1 MSVRGFERADEG
13 YTAHMDGAERGVF
26 ASVTREVLA
35 LVRSVEGAPSAEP
48 EAIVERAQDA
58 AAGLPSFS
66 VEAVPTPDD
75 SALRRLF
82 PAAVRDDDDA
92 SAEFRR
98 FAQPELASAKVA
110 RLERLAELFADD
122 APTLVVDRAEAREV
136 AAALTDVRLVVAD
149 RLGVV
154 TDADAERVA
163 ASVYDAWDGDAEEAP
178 ILATVHVLLTVLQD
192 TLVEE
197 MLADLRGRR

>member
-1 MSVRGFERADEG
+1 MSVRGFERAAQG
-13 YTAHMDGAERGVF
+13 YAAHLGAAEREVF

-35 LVRSVEGAPSAEP
+35 LVRSVEGAPSVEP
-48 EAIVERAQDA
+48 DAIVERAQDA

-66 VEAVPTPDD
+66 VDEVPAPED

-82 PAAVRDDDDA
+82 PAASTDDDA
-92 SAEFRR
+92 AAEFRR
-98 FAQPELASAKVA
+98 FAQPELAGAKIA
-110 RLERLAELFADD
+110 RLERLVELFAGDE
-122 APTLVVDRAEAREV
+122 PTLVVPRAEARDV

-154 TDADAERVA
+154 TDADAERVSS
-163 ASVYDAWDGDAEEAP
+163 SVYDAWDGDAEEAP
-178 ILATVHVLLTVLQD
+178 LLATLHVLLTVLQD

-197 MLADLRGRR
+197 MLVDLRGQR

>member
-1 MSVRGFERADEG
+1 MRGFERAAQG
-13 YTAHMDGAERGVF
+13 YAAHLSAAEREVF

-35 LVRSVEGAPSAEP
+35 LVRSVEGAPSVEP
-48 EAIVERAQDA
+48 DAIVERAQDA

-66 VEAVPTPDD
+66 VDAVPAPED

-82 PAAVRDDDDA
+82 PAASTDDDDA
-92 SAEFRR
+92 AAEFRR
-98 FAQPELASAKVA
+98 FAQPELASAKIA
-110 RLERLAELFADD
+110 RLERLVELFAGDE
-122 APTLVVDRAEAREV
+122 PTLVVPRAEARDV

-154 TDADAERVA
+154 TDADAERVSS
-163 ASVYDAWDGDAEEAP
+163 SVYDAWDGDAEEAP
-178 ILATVHVLLTVLQD
+178 LLATLHVLLTVLQD

-197 MLADLRGRR
+197 MLVDLRGQR

>member
-1 MSVRGFERADEG
+1 MRGFEKVGQG
-13 YTAHMDGAERGVF
+13 YAAHMDRAERDVF
-26 ASVTREVLA
+26 GSVTREVLA

-48 EAIVERAQDA
+48 DAIVERAQDA

-92 SAEFRR
+92 AAEFRR
-98 FAQPELASAKVA
+98 LAQPELASAKVA
-110 RLERLAELFADD
+110 RLERLAALFA
-122 APTLVVDRAEAREV
+122 AEGPAVVVDRADAREV

-163 ASVYDAWDGDAEEAP
+163 TSVYDAWDGDAEEPP

-192 TLVEE
+192 TLVEA
-197 MLADLRGRR
+197 MLADLRGRA